1 MDFGGLV
8 GAAKVFGFAKPAD
21 RRSEPGATRLAQAP
35 GARLRSYRDG
45 GVEAESALTTA
56 WQEGSGLKS
65 AAVQIETF
73 EDPGLIMGK
82 APIVRAVFEGRDI
95 SPLWD
100 TLFGRVSADV
110 TDASAFLDISILLHA
125 IGEEEKAVLSQ
136 KAALEI
142 SRKYRIRNGRGTGPS
157 VLVFVTAGDFMA
169 NTPIEFLLEAS
180 DANILL
186 HYVDAD
192 TADLGDVP
200 EHDVAFVAVG
210 ESAANLAVLEN
221 LDRLLRGW
229 SGPIMNN
236 APRRIM
242 ALSRDGVAEALKD
255 EPSILA
261 PAAARVLRA
270 VVEQLASGE
279 IEVGSVLSAN
289 SFPVIVRPVGTH
301 AGKGMEK
308 ISTRSELSTYLESQ
322 AEAEFFITPFID
334 YSGTDGKFRK
344 QRVAFING
352 RPYASHLAVSEH
364 WMVHYLNA
372 GMTQHEDRR
381 VEEALWMANFDHDF
395 AVRHTRSFDALHR
408 RLGLDYF
415 AIDCAELADGRLLVF
430 EADVAMIV
438 HSMDQEHIFPYKKGA
453 MRKLFAGF
461 EKALAQRVARMM
473 PTPAITCAHT
483 GKPAVYQ
490 RTEDDCLVCAL
501 AMFTGRTYEDIE
513 AIARNC
519 DSTYPLGG
527 PMSHSI
533 MRGVANSCGF
543 VLMSSIYMLWA
554 KPAIIGVVSPT
565 IPNTGHAVF
574 WDGEKIIDPGY
585 CERVDRSYV
594 DRCGLE
600 FTQRASDL
608 QPLIS
613 HDLQISYMAGA
624 VATNEPL

>member
-1 MDFGGLV
+1 
-8 GAAKVFGFAKPAD
+8 
-21 RRSEPGATRLAQAP
+21 
-35 GARLRSYRDG
+35 
-45 GVEAESALTTA
+45 
-56 WQEGSGLKS
+56 
-65 AAVQIETF
+65 
-73 EDPGLIMGK
+73 MGK

-95 SPLWD
+95 SPLWN
-100 TLFGRVSADV
+100 TLFGRVSADI
-110 TDASAFLDISILLHA
+110 TDAAAFLDVSILLHA
-125 IGEEEKAVLSQ
+125 IGEEDKAVLSQ
-136 KAALEI
+136 RAALDI
-142 SRKYRIRNGRGTGPS
+142 SRHYRIRNGLGTGPN

-192 TADLGDVP
+192 TEDLKDVP

-221 LDRLLRGW
+221 LDRLLRDW
-229 SGPIMNN
+229 AGPIMNN
-236 APRRIM
+236 APRHIM

-261 PAAARVLRA
+261 PAAARVHRS
-270 VVEQLASGE
+270 VIEKLASGE
-279 IEVGSVLSAN
+279 IEVASILEASA
-289 SFPVIVRPVGTH
+289 FPVIVRPFGTH

-308 ISTRSELSTYLESQ
+308 ISTPLDLSAYLKSQ
-322 AEAEFFITPFID
+322 ADAEFYITPFID

-344 QRVAFING
+344 QRIAFING
-352 RPYASHLAVSEH
+352 RAFASHLAVSEH

-381 VEEALWMANFDHDF
+381 AEEALWMATFDSDF
-395 AVRHTRSFDALHR
+395 AVRHARAFDALHR
-408 RLGLDYF
+408 CLGLDYF

-438 HSMDQEHIFPYKKGA
+438 HSMDWESIFPYKKSA
-453 MRKLFAGF
+453 MRKLFAAF
-461 EKALAQRVARMM
+461 ENALSRRVARVMST
-473 PTPAITCAHT
+473 PTITSAHT

-490 RTEDDCLVCAL
+490 RTQDDCLVCTL
-501 AMFTGRTYEDIE
+501 AMLTGRTYEEIE
-513 AIARNC
+513 AIAQSC
-519 DSTYPLGG
+519 DPAYPLGG

-533 MRGVANSCGF
+533 MRGVANKCGF
-543 VLMSSIYMLWA
+543 VLLSSIYMLWE

-565 IPNTGHAVF
+565 IPNTGHAVL
-574 WDGEKIIDPGY
+574 WDGEKIIDPGF

-613 HDLQISYMAGA
+613 HESRISYLAGA
-624 VATNEPL
+624 VAANEPL

>member
-1 MDFGGLV
+1 
-8 GAAKVFGFAKPAD
+8 
-21 RRSEPGATRLAQAP
+21 
-35 GARLRSYRDG
+35 
-45 GVEAESALTTA
+45 
-56 WQEGSGLKS
+56 
-65 AAVQIETF
+65 
-73 EDPGLIMGK
+73 MGK

-95 SPLWD
+95 SPLWNE
-100 TLFGRVSADV
+100 LFGRVSADT
-110 TDASAFLDISILLHA
+110 TDSAAFLDVSILLHA
-125 IGEEEKAVLSQ
+125 IGEEDKAVLSQ
-136 KAALEI
+136 KAALDI
-142 SRKYRIRNGRGTGPS
+142 SRKYRIRNGKGTGPN

-192 TADLGDVP
+192 TADLKDVP
-200 EHDVAFVAVG
+200 AHDVAFVAVG
-210 ESAANLAVLEN
+210 ESAENQPVLAN

-229 SGPIMNN
+229 TGPIMNN
-236 APRRIM
+236 APRLIM
-242 ALSRDGVAEALKD
+242 ALSRDGVADALKD

-261 PAAARVLRA
+261 PAAARVDRA
-270 VVEQLASGE
+270 LLEQLACGDIE
-279 IEVGSVLSAN
+279 IGAILAAN
-289 SFPVIVRPVGTH
+289 AFPVIVRPLGTH

-308 ISTRSELSTYLESQ
+308 IATRSELSAYLDSH
-322 AEAEFFITPFID
+322 AEREFYVTPFID
-334 YSGTDGKFRK
+334 YSGTDHKFRK

-372 GMTQHEDRR
+372 GMTEHEDRR
-381 VEEALWMANFDHDF
+381 AEEALWMANFDSDF
-395 AVRHTRSFDALHR
+395 AVRHARSFDALHR

-438 HSMDQEHIFPYKKGA
+438 HSMDWESIFPYKKGA
-453 MRKLFAGF
+453 MHKLFAAF
-461 EKALAQRVARMM
+461 ENALERRVARML
-473 PTPAITCAHT
+473 PTPTTECAHT

-490 RTEDDCLVCAL
+490 RTHDDCLVCAL
-501 AMFTGRTYEDIE
+501 AMLTGRTYEEIE
-513 AIARNC
+513 AIARGC
-519 DSTYPLGG
+519 DPAYPFGG

-533 MRGVANSCGF
+533 MRGVANKCGF
-543 VLMSSIYMLWA
+543 VLLSSIYMLWA

-565 IPNTGHAVF
+565 VANTGHAVF
-574 WDGEKIIDPGY
+574 WDGEKIIDPGF
-585 CERVDRSYV
+585 CERVDRAYV

-613 HDLQISYMAGA
+613 HDIQISYLAGA
-624 VATNEPL
+624 VTANEPL

>member
-1 MDFGGLV
+1 
-8 GAAKVFGFAKPAD
+8 
-21 RRSEPGATRLAQAP
+21 
-35 GARLRSYRDG
+35 
-45 GVEAESALTTA
+45 
-56 WQEGSGLKS
+56 
-65 AAVQIETF
+65 
-73 EDPGLIMGK
+73 MGK

-95 SPLWD
+95 SPLWNG
-100 TLFGRVSADV
+100 LFGRISADI
-110 TDASAFLDISILLHA
+110 TDAAAFLDVSILLHA
-125 IGEEEKAVLSQ
+125 IGEEDKAALSQ

-142 SRKYRIRNGRGTGPS
+142 SRQYRVRNGRGTGPN
-157 VLVFVTAGDFMA
+157 VLVFMTAGDFMA
-169 NTPIEFLLEAS
+169 NTPIEFLLENS
-180 DANILL
+180 DANLL
-186 HYVDAD
+186 LYYVDAD

-200 EHDVAFVAVG
+200 VHDVAFVAVG
-210 ESAANLAVLEN
+210 ESAENLAVLAN

-236 APRRIM
+236 APRLIM

-255 EPSILA
+255 EPLILA
-261 PAAARVLRA
+261 PAAARAGRA
-270 VVEQLASGE
+270 VIERLACGE
-279 IEVGSVLSAN
+279 IEVEAILGAAT
-289 SFPVIVRPVGTH
+289 FPVIVRPFGTH

-308 ISTRSELSTYLESQ
+308 ISTRPELSAYLNSHDESQ
-322 AEAEFFITPFID
+322 FYITPFID
-334 YSGTDGKFRK
+334 YSGPDGKFRK

-381 VEEALWMANFDHDF
+381 AEEASWMANFDSDF
-395 AVRHTRSFDALHR
+395 AVRHARAFDALHR

-438 HSMDQEHIFPYKKGA
+438 HSMDLESIFPYKKNA
-453 MRKLFAGF
+453 MRKLFAAF
-461 EKALAQRVARMM
+461 EGALERRVARIK
-473 PTPAITCAHT
+473 PTPTIVCAHT

-490 RTEDDCLVCAL
+490 RTHDDCLVCAL
-501 AMFTGRTYEDIE
+501 AMLTGRTYEEIE
-513 AIARNC
+513 DIARGC
-519 DSTYPLGG
+519 DPAYPLGG

-533 MRGVANSCGF
+533 MRGVANKCGF
-543 VLMSSIYMLWA
+543 VLLSSIYMLWA

-565 IPNTGHAVF
+565 VPNTGHAVF
-574 WDGEKIIDPGY
+574 WDGEKIIDPGW

-608 QPLIS
+608 EPLIS
-613 HDLQISYMAGA
+613 HDIQISYLAGA
-624 VATNEPL
+624 VAANEPL

>member
-1 MDFGGLV
+1 
-8 GAAKVFGFAKPAD
+8 
-21 RRSEPGATRLAQAP
+21 
-35 GARLRSYRDG
+35 
-45 GVEAESALTTA
+45 
-56 WQEGSGLKS
+56 
-65 AAVQIETF
+65 
-73 EDPGLIMGK
+73 MGK
-82 APIVRAVFEGRDI
+82 APIVRAVFEGCDI

-100 TLFGRVSADV
+100 TLFGRVSADI
-110 TDASAFLDISILLHA
+110 TDAAAFLDVSILLHA
-125 IGEEEKAVLSQ
+125 IGEEDKAALSQ
-136 KAALEI
+136 KAALEL
-142 SRKYRIRNGRGTGPS
+142 SRKYLIRNGRGTGPN
-157 VLVFVTAGDFMA
+157 VLVFMTAGDFMA
-169 NTPIEFLLEAS
+169 NTPIEFLLENS
-180 DANILL
+180 DANLL
-186 HYVDAD
+186 LYYVDAD

-210 ESAANLAVLEN
+210 ESTENLAVLAN
-221 LDRLLRGW
+221 LDRLLRDW
-229 SGPIMNN
+229 TGPIMNN
-236 APRRIM
+236 APRLIM

-261 PAAARVLRA
+261 PAAARVDRTVL
-270 VVEQLASGE
+270 EKLARGD
-279 IEVGSVLSAN
+279 IEVGALLVAKA
-289 SFPVIVRPVGTH
+289 FPVIVRPLGTH

-308 ISTRSELSTYLESQ
+308 IATRSELAAYLNSH
-322 AEAEFFITPFID
+322 AEAEFYVTPFID

-381 VEEALWMANFDHDF
+381 AEEALWMANFDGDF
-395 AVRHTRSFDALHR
+395 AVRHARSFDALHR

-438 HSMDQEHIFPYKKGA
+438 HSMDWESIFPYKKGA
-453 MRKLFAGF
+453 MRKLFLAF
-461 EKALAQRVARMM
+461 ENALARRVARMA
-473 PTPAITCAHT
+473 PTTECAHT

-490 RTEDDCLVCAL
+490 RTHDDCLVCAL
-501 AMFTGRTYEDIE
+501 AMLTGRTYEEIE
-513 AIARNC
+513 DIARGC
-519 DSTYPLGG
+519 DPAYPLGG

-533 MRGVANSCGF
+533 MRGVANRCGF
-543 VLMSSIYMLWA
+543 VLLSSIYMLWA

-565 IPNTGHAVF
+565 VPDTGHAVF
-574 WDGEKIIDPGY
+574 WDGEKIIDPGF
-585 CERVDRSYV
+585 CERVDRAYV

-613 HDLQISYMAGA
+613 HDVQISYLAGA
-624 VATNEPL
+624 VAANEPL

>member
-1 MDFGGLV
+1 MN
-8 GAAKVFGFAKPAD
+8 
-21 RRSEPGATRLAQAP
+21 
-35 GARLRSYRDG
+35 
-45 GVEAESALTTA
+45 
-56 WQEGSGLKS
+56 S
-65 AAVQIETF
+65 AAARIKTF
-73 EDPGLIMGK
+73 EDPNLIMGK

-100 TLFGRVSADV
+100 ALFGRVSADV
-110 TDASAFLDISILLHA
+110 TDAAAFMDVSILLHA
-125 IGEEEKAVLSQ
+125 IGEEDKAVLSQ

-142 SRKYRIRNGRGTGPS
+142 SRQYRIRNGRGTGPN

-200 EHDVAFVAVG
+200 GHDVAFVAVG
-210 ESAANLAVLEN
+210 ESAASLPVLEN
-221 LDRLLRGW
+221 LDRLLRDW
-229 SGPIMNN
+229 AGPIMNN
-236 APRRIM
+236 APRHIM
-242 ALSRDGVAEALKD
+242 ALSRDGVAETLKD

-261 PAAARVLRA
+261 PAAARVLRG
-270 VVEQLASGE
+270 VVEQLASGQ
-279 IEVGSVLSAN
+279 IEVASILGAN
-289 SFPVIVRPVGTH
+289 TYPVIVRPVGTH

-308 ISTRSELSTYLESQ
+308 ISTRAELSAYLESQ
-322 AEAEFFITPFID
+322 AEGEFFITPFID

-381 VEEALWMANFDHDF
+381 AEEALWMAHFDNDF
-395 AVRHTRSFDALHR
+395 AVRHARSFDALHR

-438 HSMDQEHIFPYKKGA
+438 HSMDWESIFPYKKSA
-453 MRKLFAGF
+453 MRKLFTAF
-461 EKALAQRVARMM
+461 ENALAGRAARMM

-483 GKPAVYQ
+483 GKPVVYQ

-501 AMFTGRTYEDIE
+501 AMLTGLSYEDIE
-513 AIARNC
+513 AIARSC
-519 DSTYPLGG
+519 DPAYPPGG

-533 MRGVANSCGF
+533 MRGVANKCGF
-543 VLMSSIYMLWA
+543 ALLSSIYMLWA

-565 IPNTGHAVF
+565 IPNTGHAVL
-574 WDGEKIIDPGY
+574 WDGEKIIDPGFS
-585 CERVDRSYV
+585 ERVDRSYV

-613 HDLQISYMAGA
+613 HDIEISYLAGA
-624 VATNEPL
+624 VAANEPL

>member
-1 MDFGGLV
+1 MH
-8 GAAKVFGFAKPAD
+8 K
-21 RRSEPGATRLAQAP
+21 
-35 GARLRSYRDG
+35 ARTS
-45 GVEAESALTTA
+45 AESNNPPSCWATESRPGRPHHRVT
-56 WQEGSGLKS
+56 EGLETLKS
-65 AAVQIETF
+65 AVAKAQMSENSN
-73 EDPGLIMGK
+73 LILGK

-95 SPLWD
+95 SPIWD
-100 TLFGRVSADV
+100 GLFARVSADLN
-110 TDASAFLDISILLHA
+110 DAAAFLDVSILLHA
-125 IGEEEKAVLSQ
+125 IGEEDKAVISQ

-142 SRKYRIRNGRGTGPS
+142 SRQYRIRNGQGTGPN

-169 NTPIEFLLEAS
+169 NTPIEFLLEGS
-180 DANILL
+180 DANLLL

-192 TADLGDVP
+192 TADLNDVP

-210 ESAANLAVLEN
+210 ESAVNLPVLEN
-221 LDRLLRGW
+221 LHRLLRGW

-236 APRRIM
+236 APRLIM
-242 ALSRDGVAEALKD
+242 ALSRDGVAEALKH

-261 PAAARVLRA
+261 PPAARADRA
-270 VVEQLASGE
+270 LIKRLASGE
-279 IEVGSVLSAN
+279 IEVDAILAAAA
-289 SFPVIVRPVGTH
+289 FPVIVRPVGTH

-308 ISTRSELSTYLESQ
+308 ISTRPELSAYLNSQDES
-322 AEAEFFITPFID
+322 EFYITPFID
-334 YSGTDGKFRK
+334 YSGTDRKFRK

-381 VEEALWMANFDHDF
+381 AEEALWMANFDSDF
-395 AVRHTRSFDALHR
+395 AVRHARAFDALHR

-438 HSMDQEHIFPYKKGA
+438 HSMDWESIFPYKKSA
-453 MRKLFAGF
+453 MRKLFAAF
-461 EKALAQRVARMM
+461 EGALARRVARTTS
-473 PTPAITCAHT
+473 TPAIECAHT
-483 GKPAVYQ
+483 GKPAIYQ
-490 RTEDDCLVCAL
+490 RTDDDCLVCVL
-501 AMFTGRTYEDIE
+501 AMLTGRTYEQVE
-513 AIARNC
+513 EIARSC
-519 DSTYPLGG
+519 DPAYPLGG

-533 MRGVANSCGF
+533 MRGVANKCGF
-543 VLMSSIYMLWA
+543 VLLSSIYMLWA

-565 IPNTGHAVF
+565 VPNTGHAVF
-574 WDGEKIIDPGY
+574 WDGEKIIDPGF

-608 QPLIS
+608 EPLIS
-613 HDLQISYMAGA
+613 HDAKISYLAGA
-624 VATNEPL
+624 VAVSEPL